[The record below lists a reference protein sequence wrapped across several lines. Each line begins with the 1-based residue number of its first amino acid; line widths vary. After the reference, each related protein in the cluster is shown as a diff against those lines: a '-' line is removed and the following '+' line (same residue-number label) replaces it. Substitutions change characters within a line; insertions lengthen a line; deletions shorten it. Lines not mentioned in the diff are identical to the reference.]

1 MSCLP
6 ESWSKCEYKVS
17 SIFRRSQV
25 FHGSFFET
33 SWNII
38 CKQGAPKDELSL
50 NLAKMRV
57 FSAAKFLPMFLFT
70 SETLRCKTRLGASFG
85 PKTGSCC
92 RVQKLGLRVSVSVCV
107 CCFLS
112 FSVFLNLSLS
122 FSVFVLQAECDE
134 AHHV

>member
-17 SIFRRSQV
+17 SIFRCSQV

-70 SETLRCKTRLGASFG
+70 SETLRCKTDLVPVLG
-85 PKTGSCC
+85 PKPGPAAEFRNWDC
-92 RVQKLGLRVSVSVCV
+92 VSRFQCVCV

-112 FSVFLNLSLS
+112 FSVFLCLSQS
-122 FSVFVLQAECDE
+122 FSVFLCLCFAGRMR
-134 AHHV
+134 